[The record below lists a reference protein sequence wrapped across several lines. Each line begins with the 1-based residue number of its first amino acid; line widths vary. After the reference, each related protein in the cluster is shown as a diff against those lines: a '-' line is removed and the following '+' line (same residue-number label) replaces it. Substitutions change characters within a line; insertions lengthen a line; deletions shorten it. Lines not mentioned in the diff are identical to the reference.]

1 MSYLQDDWSRWLP
14 LAEFALNNTLNES
27 IKTTP
32 FFANYGFYPR
42 IGFEPLDPD
51 RTPAALDA
59 ERVAQ
64 KIQEVH
70 EMLKS
75 EICLAQ
81 ARHEEYANRKRRP
94 ARRYQVGQKVWLD
107 ARNIRTKR
115 PQKKLDWKQL
125 GPFTITKVVSP
136 YAY

>member
-14 LAEFALNNTLNES
+14 LAEFALNNALNES

-32 FFANYGFYPR
+32 FFANYRFHPR

-81 ARHEEYANRKRRP
+81 ARHKEYANRKRRP

-107 ARNIRTKR
+107 ARNIQTKR
-115 PQKKLDWKQL
+115 P
-125 GPFTITKVVSP
+125 
-136 YAY
+136 